1 MILYKTD
8 LVGIATEQLKNFFVG
23 WKEPL
28 LPEDHMQ
35 ILQNSYRFVLAIDI
49 ETNMVVGFIN
59 ALSDKIQFAFIPM
72 LEVLPDYQNKGIGT
86 KLMEILLSKL
96 VHIDCIDLTCDPEKQ
111 SFYERFN
118 MLKSHGMVIRRYL
131 I

>member
-1 MILYKTD
+1 
-8 LVGIATEQLKNFFVG
+8 
-23 WKEPL
+23 
-28 LPEDHMQ
+28 MQ